1 MKDSL
6 GEGDFKNNDK
16 AMVYNILHK
25 KQLQRAIDDIKNM
38 VIIFFLK

>member
-25 KQLQRAIDDIKNM
+25 KKLQRAIDDIKKYGYY
-38 VIIFFLK
+38 FFLK